1 VKKQEVL
8 QEALGILRDEET
20 HLSGDGHRRFLEL
33 LTKEVEEDST
43 PDPEPM
49 TDARWHEYAL
59 AAVGAFGN
67 LAASVAGGEHGDQVA
82 TATAT
87 VNFSVRVA
95 DGILAAAK
103 ERAK

>member
-1 VKKQEVL
+1 MKKQEVL

-59 AAVGAFGN
+59 AAVGAFRD
-67 LAASVAGGEHGDQVA
+67 LRGEGIEA
-82 TATAT
+82 TATNVSA
-87 VNFSVRVA
+87 FAVRVA